1 MDGPLQMPLAVTADD
16 VGEPHGPG
24 RAKVIAAGPGR
35 FLFIDVAAMRAK
47 QLRAGARPRI
57 SAEALVP
64 HKLEW
69 VAMEEVRR
77 GLVSYELPSQMGA
90 SAASL
95 PSTLRGEWGETSS
108 TL

>member
-1 MDGPLQMPLAVTADD
+1 MDGQLQMVPLAVTADD
-16 VGEPHGPG
+16 VSEPHGPDG
-24 RAKVIAAGPGR
+24 AKAIAAGPGR

-57 SAEALVP
+57 SAEALEP

-77 GLVSYELPSQMGA
+77 GLVSYELPGQM
-90 SAASL
+90 
-95 PSTLRGEWGETSS
+95 
-108 TL
+108 

>member
-1 MDGPLQMPLAVTADD
+1 MDAQLQREPLSVTAAD
-16 VGEPHGPG
+16 VREPLGPG
-24 RAKVIAAGPGR
+24 PAKVTGAGPGR

-57 SAEALVP
+57 TAEALAP

-77 GLVSYELPSQMGA
+77 GLVSYELPSQESLGA
-90 SAASL
+90 
-95 PSTLRGEWGETSS
+95 G
-108 TL
+108 

>member
-1 MDGPLQMPLAVTADD
+1 MYGLQMAPLAVTADD
-16 VGEPHGPG
+16 VRPVPAP
-24 RAKVIAAGPGR
+24 AKVSGAGPGR

-57 SAEALVP
+57 TAEALVP

-77 GLVSYELPSQMGA
+77 GLVSYELPSQMGD
-90 SAASL
+90 
-95 PSTLRGEWGETSS
+95 PSRVSS
-108 TL
+108 VIVAT

>member
-1 MDGPLQMPLAVTADD
+1 MAG
-16 VGEPHGPG
+16 VGS
-24 RAKVIAAGPGR
+24 GR

-57 SAEALVP
+57 TTEALVP

-77 GLVSYELPSQMGA
+77 GLVSYELPS
-90 SAASL
+90 AA
-95 PSTLRGEWGETSS
+95 
-108 TL
+108 

>member
-1 MDGPLQMPLAVTADD
+1 MDGQLQMVPSAVTADD
-16 VGEPHGPG
+16 VGEPHL
-24 RAKVIAAGPGR
+24 IAARPGR

-57 SAEALVP
+57 SAEALAP

-77 GLVSYELPSQMGA
+77 GLVSYELPSQMEA

-95 PSTLRGEWGETSS
+95 PSTLRGEWVEMSS
-108 TL
+108 TP

>member
-1 MDGPLQMPLAVTADD
+1 MDAHSQVMPLVVTADQ
-16 VGEPHGPG
+16 VGEPPGPSP
-24 RAKVIAAGPGR
+24 ANVADAGPGR

-57 SAEALVP
+57 TDEALVP

-77 GLVSYELPSQMGA
+77 GLVSYELPPPTGQPAG
-90 SAASL
+90 
-95 PSTLRGEWGETSS
+95 PPQ
-108 TL
+108 